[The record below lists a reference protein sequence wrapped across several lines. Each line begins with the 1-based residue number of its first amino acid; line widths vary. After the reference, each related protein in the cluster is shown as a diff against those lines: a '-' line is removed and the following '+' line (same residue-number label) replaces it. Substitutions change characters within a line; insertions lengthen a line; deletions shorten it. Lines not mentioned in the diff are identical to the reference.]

1 MLGEI
6 IRQAATKKSVLFETR
21 LLRKDGTS
29 FPVESSG
36 HLVTYEGKMIW
47 ISYIRDI
54 TDRKMVVD
62 ALKELSAYNRS
73 LIEASLDPLV
83 TISPGGKIQDVN
95 AATENV
101 TGYPRDKLIGT
112 DFSDYFTEPERAREG
127 YHRVFSEGNVLDY
140 LLEIRHSD
148 GHITPVLYN
157 ATVYRDPDGNVLGVF
172 AAARDIAERKKAEEQ
187 RELLI
192 RELAQ
197 KNAELD
203 RFTYTVSH
211 DLKGPLLSIRA
222 FLDVLED
229 DLKSGDSGRAM
240 KDIAM
245 ASESAEKLEHLITT
259 LLDLSRSG
267 RIVDIPVRIPF
278 TDLAREAAGLLDAS
292 LHQHNVTLEIP
303 DNLPEISGD
312 RYRLLQVMTN
322 LLDNAVKF
330 MGDQK
335 EPRVEVGVR
344 PDAGTTVFFVR
355 DNGMGIKKEE
365 LPKVF
370 GLYERFNPDIPG
382 TGVGLAT
389 VKRIIEAHGG
399 KIWAESGVKGKERWS
414 ASRCRCAGTG

>member
-187 RELLI
+187 REILI

-245 ASESAEKLEHLITT
+245 ASESAEKLERLIAT

-267 RIVDIPVRIPF
+267 RIVDVPVPDPLYGSGPRSSR
-278 TDLAREAAGLLDAS
+278 TAGR
-292 LHQHNVTLEIP
+292 
-303 DNLPEISGD
+303 LPAPTQ
-312 RYRLLQVMTN
+312 R
-322 LLDNAVKF
+322 
-330 MGDQK
+330 
-335 EPRVEVGVR
+335 
-344 PDAGTTVFFVR
+344 DAG
-355 DNGMGIKKEE
+355 
-365 LPKVF
+365 
-370 GLYERFNPDIPG
+370 NPGQPPQSP
-382 TGVGLAT
+382 
-389 VKRIIEAHGG
+389 R
-399 KIWAESGVKGKERWS
+399 
-414 ASRCRCAGTG
+414 